1 MKGEKKMEKLKK
13 TMEYLTNIGF
23 TKLSAKPVV
32 IYNNGETI
40 VQGNITI
47 DFCLNEKMANAL
59 AKKYNIPAEH
69 NRFNMAYF
77 SVMINENKNVI
88 VREKGLVLDSIF
100 RKSFKNFDYW
110 DIKNKIESVEE
121 TLETIIYTS
130 IAAL

>member
-1 MKGEKKMEKLKK
+1 MEKLKK

-23 TKLSAKPVV
+23 TKLIATPVV
-32 IYNNGETI
+32 IYDNSEII

-47 DFCLNEKMANAL
+47 DFCLNEKMANKL
-59 AKKYNIPAEH
+59 AKTYHIPNEH
-69 NRFNMAYF
+69 NRFNMAEF

-100 RKSFKNFDYW
+100 RKSFKKFDYW
-110 DIKNKIESVEE
+110 DIKNKIESVEKN
-121 TLETIIYTS
+121 LETIIYTS

>member
-1 MKGEKKMEKLKK
+1 MEKLKK

-32 IYNNGETI
+32 VYNNGEII

-59 AKKYNIPAEH
+59 AKKYNIPTEQ
-69 NRFNMAYF
+69 NRFNIAYF
-77 SVMINENKNVI
+77 TVMINENKNVY

-110 DIKNKIESVEE
+110 DIKERIESIENH
-121 TLETIIYTS
+121 LETIIYTS

>member
-1 MKGEKKMEKLKK
+1 MEKLKK

-32 IYNNGETI
+32 VYNNGEII

-59 AKKYNIPAEH
+59 AKKYNIPTEQ
-69 NRFNMAYF
+69 NRFNIAYF
-77 SVMINENKNVI
+77 TVMINENKNVY

-110 DIKNKIESVEE
+110 DIKKRIESIENH
-121 TLETIIYTS
+121 LETIIYTS

>member
-1 MKGEKKMEKLKK
+1 MEKLKK

-32 IYNNGETI
+32 VYNNGEII

-47 DFCLNEKMANAL
+47 DFCLNEKLANAL
-59 AKKYNIPAEH
+59 AKKYNIPTEQ
-69 NRFNMAYF
+69 NRFNIAYF
-77 SVMINENKNVI
+77 TVMINENKNVY

-110 DIKNKIESVEE
+110 DIKERIESIENH
-121 TLETIIYTS
+121 LETIIYTS

>member
-1 MKGEKKMEKLKK
+1 MEKLKK

-32 IYNNGETI
+32 VYNNGKII

-47 DFCLNEKMANAL
+47 DFCLNEKMANEL
-59 AKKYNIPAEH
+59 AKTYHIPDEH
-69 NRFNMAYF
+69 NRFNIAYF

-110 DIKNKIESVEE
+110 DIKNKIESVEK
-121 TLETIIYTS
+121 TLEAIIYTS
-130 IAAL
+130 IETL

>member
-1 MKGEKKMEKLKK
+1 MEKLKK
-13 TMEYLTNIGF
+13 TIEYLTNIGF

-32 IYNNGETI
+32 IYNNGEII

-47 DFCLNEKMANAL
+47 DFCLNEKMANKL
-59 AKKYNIPAEH
+59 AKTYHIPNEYNY
-69 NRFNMAYF
+69 FNVAYF
-77 SVMINENKNVI
+77 SVMINEDKNVI
-88 VREKGLVLDSIF
+88 VHEKGFVLDSIF

-110 DIKNKIESVEE
+110 DIKNKIESVEK